1 MGIFFSLL
9 EDKNSILN
17 EIEAVPTNTDS
28 QDNSNTDYTQD
39 NEQDPVEN
47 EDTSDN
53 PSDAPEDYTIPDEG
67 EDQTPE
73 EADRNPPEGGDE
85 GGGDPV
91 ANEDYGGVGGQEGGG
106 DPNAGGDPGAGGN
119 AGGGEEGAEDYTEGG
134 EEGAEGE
141 EDYGDN
147 GGYDDPG
154 KSNDEIQQLEDEIF
168 SKFNS
173 EQIAI
178 MNRTLKEN
186 YNKLF
191 ITIDVLVD
199 RINEVP
205 KVMEYIS
212 VIEFASNKLAEL
224 RDMLSDY
231 LYRTYNTKSYTENE
245 IAYKRFVILANQI
258 TDLIGK
264 IPTIKDPKSES

>member
-1 MGIFFSLL
+1 MGIFFTLI
-9 EDKNSILN
+9 EDKKFALN
-17 EIEAVPTNTDS
+17 EIEAVSTNTDS

-39 NEQDPVEN
+39 DDRDPVEN
-47 EDTSDN
+47 EDT
-53 PSDAPEDYTIPDEG
+53 PSNAPEDYTIPDEG

-73 EADRNPPEGGDE
+73 EADQNAPEGDS
-85 GGGDPV
+85 DPV
-91 ANEDYGGVGGQEGGG
+91 ANEDYSNEGDQESNENP
-106 DPNAGGDPGAGGN
+106 DAGGN
-119 AGGGEEGAEDYTEGG
+119 ADGDAEGTEDYTQGE
-134 EEGAEGE
+134 EEGAEGDSD
-141 EDYGDN
+141 DYGDD
-147 GGYDDPG
+147 GYDDPG

-173 EQIAI
+173 EQIGI

-191 ITIDVLVD
+191 ITINDLVD

-205 KVMEYIS
+205 KVMGYIN
-212 VIEFASNKLAEL
+212 VIEFCSNKLAEL

-245 IAYKRFVILANQI
+245 ISYKRFVILANQI
-258 TDLIGK
+258 ADLIGK
-264 IPTIKDPKSES
+264 IPTINDSKRES